1 MKNKTLHHITLFGN
15 NLYLCSRLFTG
26 HACVFPNIKEIMKKH
41 TLLISL
47 VAVAAVV
54 AVALL
59 VMLVYQNSKMKASQ
73 EESEQMIEVLKMD
86 KAEMENEYQQ
96 FAMQYNEMMAQI
108 NNDSLVNQLALE
120 QERVQK
126 LLEELRRTK
135 DSDAREIM
143 RLKKELATLRNI
155 LKDYVMQIDSLNRE
169 NQALRVDNDNL
180 RNQNQ
185 AAKVHITNLS
195 TQNEELVDKVAIAS
209 QLNATNIVAK
219 AQNKKGKETD
229 KVSKAKKLVI
239 SFSIA
244 RNVTTQTGMKSI
256 YVRISTP
263 TGTVLTQGGTFPY
276 ENRDLQYS
284 ICKNIEYT
292 GEEQSVT
299 VYWDIA
305 ETLSAGEYR
314 VDIFADGQNIGS
326 ARFNLR

>member
-1 MKNKTLHHITLFGN
+1 
-15 NLYLCSRLFTG
+15 
-26 HACVFPNIKEIMKKH
+26 MKKH

-47 VAVAAVV
+47 AAVAAVV

-180 RNQNQ
+180 RNQNL